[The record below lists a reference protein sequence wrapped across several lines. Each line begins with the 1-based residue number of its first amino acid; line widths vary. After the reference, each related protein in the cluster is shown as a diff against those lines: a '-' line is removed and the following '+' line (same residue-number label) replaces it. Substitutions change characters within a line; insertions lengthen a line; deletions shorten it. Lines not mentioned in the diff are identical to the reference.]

1 MLTWYYYTISK
12 NTSKQT
18 EETKMKNTKETKCEK
33 WIREQR
39 ANGEFISPEQAR
51 EMLDEEW
58 LAQHNPMAEAEAM
71 DRDGK

>member
-1 MLTWYYYTISK
+1 
-12 NTSKQT
+12 
-18 EETKMKNTKETKCEK
+18 MKNTKETKCEK